1 MSPNRKSTTVAASV
15 AAVLF
20 AVGLAGPSRAAELP
34 NGVAAGDVTGESGV
48 LWARAEKTGRMRFEI
63 SGRADLKGAKKYN
76 VTVSNTTVPAKV
88 KVDDLD
94 PGRTY
99 YYRATDAAGNSS
111 VGRFRTPPR
120 ECTNTAVR
128 FGVSGDWRG
137 ELAPYP
143 SIRNVP
149 QRNLDFFI
157 EHGDTIYAERYSG
170 PPEPA
175 ARTLPEYRARHDEVM
190 STRFGL
196 NTWRDLRGSTA
207 ILATIDDHEVI
218 NDFAG
223 GAPPSS
229 NPADFDQ
236 TGAYINET
244 DRYKA
249 GLRAFQEYMPIAD
262 RRYGET
268 GDPRTAKKPKLF
280 RSRTYGNAAAVIVLD
295 NRSFRDQELV
305 PANLGSPADVGRF
318 LVQSFDPSRTMLGA
332 AQLNDLKAK
341 LLRAQQ
347 RGVVW
352 KFVLTPE
359 PIQNLGVLIAEDRY
373 EGYAAER
380 TQILKFVTDNHIDN
394 VVFVTADIH
403 GTLVNNVTYQMGPG
417 QPQIPTGTFE
427 ISTGAVAFEEPFGP
441 TVAGL
446 AAQLGFITPLQKAYY
461 DSLPAYPGLG
471 KDNFIE
477 QLVNGQVTQLGYD
490 PVGLNN
496 SNIQVSSS
504 AGGYVATH
512 IYGWTEFNV
521 DRDSKSLTVT
531 TYGIPSYT
539 YDQLQANTA
548 AVVGS
553 QPAVWQSF
561 SVLPVIG
568 PDFGRSCRGGDD
580 DHEGDDEDDGD
591 HEHDH

>member
-1 MSPNRKSTTVAASV
+1 MPSNPKSIRVATAV

-20 AVGLAGPSRAAELP
+20 TAGLAGPASAAQLP
-34 NGVAAGDVTGESGV
+34 NGVAAGDVTDNSAV
-48 LWARAEKTGRMRFEI
+48 LWARADSAGRVRFQLGVRPE
-63 SGRADLKGAKKYN
+63 LKGAKEYSA
-76 VTVSNTTVPAKV
+76 TVVDTTVPV
-88 KVDDLD
+88 KVRVDHLA
-94 PGRTY
+94 PGKTY

-111 VGRFRTPPR
+111 TGRFKTSPKA
-120 ECTNTAVR
+120 CANTAVR
-128 FGVSGDWRG
+128 FGVGGDWRG

-149 QRNLDFFI
+149 QRNLDFFV

-170 PPEPA
+170 PQEPP
-175 ARTLPEYRARHDEVM
+175 ARTLPEYRARHNEVM
-190 STRFGL
+190 SERFGL

-207 ILATIDDHEVI
+207 IFATIDDHEVT

-229 NPADFDQ
+229 NTADFDQ

-244 DRYKA
+244 ERYKA
-249 GLRAFQEYMPIAD
+249 GLQAFQEYMPIED
-262 RRYGET
+262 HRYGNT
-268 GDPRTAKKPKLF
+268 GDPRTAQKPKLF

-305 PANLGSPADVGRF
+305 PANLANPADVGRF

-332 AQLNDLKAK
+332 AQLDDLKRE

-359 PIQNLGVLIAEDRY
+359 PIQNLGVLIAEDRF

-380 TQILKFVTDNHIDN
+380 TQILKFINDQHIDN

-403 GTLVNNVTYQMGPG
+403 GTLVNNLTYQMGPF
-417 QPQIPTGTFE
+417 QPQIQTGTFE
-427 ISTGAVAFEEPFGP
+427 ISASAVAFEEPFGP
-441 TVAGL
+441 TVADL
-446 AAQLGFITPLQKAYY
+446 AAQLGFISPAQKAYY

-477 QLVNGQVTQLGYD
+477 ALVNGQTAQFGYD
-490 PVGLNN
+490 PVGLTN
-496 SNIQVSSS
+496 SPIQVSNSV
-504 AGGYVATH
+504 GGYVATH

-521 DRDSKSLTVT
+521 DHDSKALTIT

-539 YDQLQANTA
+539 YDELNANTS
-548 AVVGS
+548 AVVDQ
-553 QPAVWQSF
+553 QPTVWQTF

-568 PDFGRSCRGGDD
+568 PDFASDCDV
-580 DHEGDDEDDGD
+580 DEDGDG
-591 HEHDH
+591 H

>member
-1 MSPNRKSTTVAASV
+1 MSPNRKPTMVAASV

-20 AVGLAGPSRAAELP
+20 AMGLAGSSRAAELP

-63 SGRADLKGAKKYN
+63 SSRADLKGAKKYN
-76 VTVSNTTVPAKV
+76 VTVSNTMVPAKV

-111 VGRFRTPPR
+111 TGRFRTPPG

-128 FGVSGDWRG
+128 FGVTGDSRG
-137 ELAPYP
+137 ELSPYP

-170 PPEPA
+170 PEEPT
-175 ARTLPEYRARHDEVM
+175 ARNLSEYRARHNEVM

-207 ILATIDDHEVI
+207 LLATIDDHEVV

-229 NPADFDQ
+229 APGEFDQ

-249 GLRAFQEYMPIAD
+249 GLQAFQEYMPIAD

-268 GDPRTAKKPKLF
+268 GDPRTAQKPKLF

-318 LVQSFDPSRTMLGA
+318 LYQSFDPSRTMLGA

-380 TQILKFVTDNHIDN
+380 TQILKFITDNHIDN

-403 GTLVNNVTYQMGPG
+403 GTLVNNLTYQMAPF
-417 QPQIPTGTFE
+417 QPQIPTGAFE

-521 DRDSKSLTVT
+521 DRDSKALTVT

-548 AVVGS
+548 AVVGQ
-553 QPAVWQSF
+553 QPAVWQTF
-561 SVLPVIG
+561 SVQPVIG
-568 PDFGRSCRGGDD
+568 ADFGKRCGGGDD
-580 DHEGDDEDDGD
+580 DEGE
-591 HEHDH
+591 HEH